1 VGLVAACFERGAGRL
16 VLIAQTNLYIFKQ
29 PKLMSAIQYS
39 DVAFQ
44 IQTQSNLLANHQVIE
59 SNKEFVLQHPLVVLE
74 MIIWE
79 CCEAYGIDADLL
91 PMRTRK
97 REVVECRQA
106 AMWLACKWTTLGL
119 KRIGERFGGRDHST
133 VIHSREVMEELIWQ
147 KDKAGI
153 LAKYVDTEIYRK
165 INNKPD

>member
-1 VGLVAACFERGAGRL
+1 
-16 VLIAQTNLYIFKQ
+16 
-29 PKLMSAIQYS
+29 MSAVQFM

-44 IQTQSNLLANHQVIE
+44 IQTHSNLLANHQVIE

-74 MIIWE
+74 MIIEE
-79 CCEAYGIDADLL
+79 CCDAFGIDPDLL
-91 PMRTRK
+91 PMATRR
-97 REVVECRQA
+97 REVVVCRQA
-106 AMWLACKWTTLGL
+106 AMWLACKWTPLGL
-119 KRIGERFGGRDHST
+119 KRIGERFGNRDHST

-147 KDKAGI
+147 KDKAGM